1 MAWYLNSINV
11 GYLMPLCLYLLV
23 PKLKVIRLT
32 TRVVC
37 KANTQLGST
46 LTSLR
51 FALPYVKRGGA
62 LPQFSCF
69 QLFLSNVF
77 VNFHL
82 EMQPGMLGTREP
94 VTPCLAAQNP
104 RRFLTGGSSGC
115 AWKQASLTSILSIL

>member
-1 MAWYLNSINV
+1 M
-11 GYLMPLCLYLLV
+11 
-23 PKLKVIRLT
+23 
-32 TRVVC
+32 VC

-51 FALPYVKRGGA
+51 FALPYIKRGWA

-69 QLFLSNVF
+69 QLFLSNVI

-104 RRFLTGGSSGC
+104 QGFLIGGPPGC
-115 AWKQASLTSILSIL
+115 AWKQASPSFFHILKVRSSKKLQASEENRIEN